1 MDRNKRILAIVP
13 ARGGSKGLPGK
24 NILICYGKPL
34 LAWTLEAVLKS
45 EVVDKIIVSTDSP
58 EIANV
63 AEKYGVPTPVLRPRF
78 LANDTATTDEVVMY
92 EISRLEDG
100 GETFD
105 IVMKLQPTS
114 PLRQEQDIRGA
125 VQFLLKKKAQAVV
138 SVCAAETHPSWVNKL
153 PPDLNMGSFTR
164 PEIHAMNR
172 QDLES
177 YYRLNGAIYV
187 SYVDHFK
194 ARRSF
199 FSSATYAYLMPQ
211 ERSVDIDTEVD
222 FRLAEVILE
231 SWGGFN
237 GTARAKAPSPFG
249 R

>member
-1 MDRNKRILAIVP
+1 MHRTKRILVIVP

-24 NILICYGKPL
+24 NILPCCGKPL
-34 LAWTLEAVLKS
+34 LAWTLEEVRKS
-45 EVVDKIIVSTDSP
+45 GIATKIIVSTDSP
-58 EIANV
+58 EIAKV

-78 LANDTATTDEVVMY
+78 LASDTATTDEVVMY
-92 EISRLEDG
+92 EISRLEDD

-105 IVMKLQPTS
+105 IVVKLQPTS

-125 VQFLLKKKAQAVV
+125 MQNLFKKKAQAVV

-153 PPDLNMGSFTR
+153 PPDLNMGSFIR
-164 PEIHAMNR
+164 PDILASNR

-187 SYVDHFK
+187 SDVEHFK

-199 FSSATYAYLMPQ
+199 FSSATYAYIMPQ

-231 SWGGFN
+231 SGG
-237 GTARAKAPSPFG
+237 GLKGGARAKSPSPFG